1 MENIHETVEEI
12 EQEYQILKAV
22 SCHPNFPQFYGLYL
36 KKDTKMDDQ
45 LWVIMEVS
53 YFTLEPFILNSNS
66 IIHKKKA
73 SIKLENY
80 SLSKIIILNII

>member
-45 LWVIMEVS
+45 LWIIMEVS

-66 IIHKKKA
+66 IIHKKGF
-73 SIKLENY
+73 L
-80 SLSKIIILNII
+80 